1 LCGSSCIKC
10 RRASGGNLGFDPRP
24 AKLADRRRRRREAVR
39 ANGPNPSPWGR
50 HLIQG
55 PFRAHRL
62 QFVPTRKVTHLPG
75 TGLRLAPVDRSR
87 HQRYQ
92 DLRRRTLCLSR
103 PCLIFRKTSSES
115 PKV

>member
-24 AKLADRRRRRREAVR
+24 AKLADKRRRRREAVR

-55 PFRAHRL
+55 S
-62 QFVPTRKVTHLPG
+62 VPG
-75 TGLRLAPVDRSR
+75 TQVTVCSDQKGYTFAWNGSSIGASR
-87 HQRYQ
+87 QVSAARA
-92 DLRRRTLCLSR
+92 
-103 PCLIFRKTSSES
+103 
-115 PKV
+115 